1 MPPDPFHNDYVLT
14 HTPDFIRSLYE
25 SLLSFVR
32 SLVMLWKSKLAVLC
46 AFAFA
51 QSNDPASRVSAAGS
65 TYLLGVGIGDVTG
78 PIVETNMMGY
88 ANLAQTDT
96 GLHMRQRS
104 RAFIVADSTTTS
116 NRIVFIN
123 SDIGMG
129 DYGVRVEIVN
139 RL

>member
-1 MPPDPFHNDYVLT
+1 MDLITSV
-14 HTPDFIRSLYE
+14 
-25 SLLSFVR
+25 FVHA
-32 SLVMLWKSKLAVLC
+32 LVVAKTVFMLWKSKLALIL
-46 AFAFA
+46 ALSFA
-51 QSNDPASRVSAAGS
+51 QSNEQNPLVAAATGS

-78 PIVETNMMGY
+78 PVVETNMMGY

-129 DYGVRVEIVN
+129 DVGVRLEIIN

>member
-1 MPPDPFHNDYVLT
+1 MELITSTFT
-14 HTPDFIRSLYE
+14 HAIVVARTVF
-25 SLLSFVR
+25 
-32 SLVMLWKSKLAVLC
+32 MLWKSKLAVLL
-46 AFAFA
+46 ALSFA
-51 QSNDPASRVSAAGS
+51 QSNDQATLVAAASGS

-78 PIVETNMMGY
+78 PVVETNMMGY

-129 DYGVRVEIVN
+129 DVGVRLEIVN

>member
-1 MPPDPFHNDYVLT
+1 MF
-14 HTPDFIRSLYE
+14 
-25 SLLSFVR
+25 
-32 SLVMLWKSKLAVLC
+32 WKSKLAVLLALTFSQLNEQA
-46 AFAFA
+46 AF
-51 QSNDPASRVSAAGS
+51 VSAAPGS

-78 PIVETNMMGY
+78 PVVETNMMGY
-88 ANLAQTDT
+88 ASLSQTDT

-104 RAFIVADSTTTS
+104 RAFIVADSTTQS

-129 DYGVRVEIVN
+129 DYGVRIEIVN